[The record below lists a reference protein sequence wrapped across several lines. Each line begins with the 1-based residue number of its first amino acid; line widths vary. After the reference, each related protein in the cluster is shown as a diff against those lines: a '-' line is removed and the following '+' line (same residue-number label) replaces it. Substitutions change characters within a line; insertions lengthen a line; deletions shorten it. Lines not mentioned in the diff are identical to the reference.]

1 MITYRAVMM
10 GFGNVGRAVA
20 TLFLQ
25 RGAAVERDHGV
36 AVRFVLVAD
45 RSGAAVDPAGLDLQR
60 LLDVKAR
67 TGGVATYSGGGRPGL
82 GGAAAIASVA
92 ADLLLEAS
100 PTSVRMGEP
109 GLAHI
114 RAALNR
120 GMHVVTANKGP
131 LIVAYRDLMRL
142 AHERGLELRYA
153 GAVAAPTP
161 ALELARYALHGAV
174 VESIEAVPN
183 ATTNYILTLM
193 EAGHALEDGIRAA
206 QEAGI
211 AETDPALDVEGWDS
225 AAKIIIL
232 ANTVMGGDVR
242 LDDVDVEGI
251 DAVTTAHLTQAR
263 RQGCALKLLASVRRG
278 PRRLHA
284 AVAPTPLPLEHPLAR
299 LRQTGMGVL
308 FHTDL
313 LGDLLVSVEGDSPL
327 GTAQSMLRDVV
338 NLGRERRASSERP
351 IM

>member
-1 MITYRAVMM
+1 MVTYRAVRM

-25 RGAAVERDHGV
+25 RGTAVERDHGV

-67 TGGVATYSGGGRPGL
+67 TGGVAAYPGGGRPGL
-82 GGAAAIASVA
+82 SGAAAIASVA
-92 ADLLLEAS
+92 ADLLLEVS
-100 PTSVRMGEP
+100 PTSVRTGEP
-109 GLAHI
+109 GLAHL

-120 GMHVVTANKGP
+120 AMHVVTANKGP
-131 LIVAYRDLMRL
+131 LVGAYRDLMRL
-142 AHERGLELRYA
+142 AHERGVELRYA
-153 GAVAAPTP
+153 GTVAAPTP
-161 ALELARYALHGAV
+161 ALDLARYALHGAV

-193 EAGHALEDGIRAA
+193 EAGYALEDGIRAA
-206 QEAGI
+206 QDVGI

-232 ANTVMGGDVR
+232 ANTVMGGDLR

-251 DAVTTAHLTQAR
+251 GAVTTAQLTQAR
-263 RQGCALKLLASVRRG
+263 RQGRALKLLASVRRG
-278 PRRLHA
+278 PRGLHA
-284 AVAPTPLPLEHPLAR
+284 AVAPTPLPVEHPLAR
-299 LRQTGMGVL
+299 LRNTAMGVL

-313 LGDLLVSVEGDSPL
+313 LGDLLVSVEGDAPL
-327 GTAQSMLRDVV
+327 GTAQAMLRDVV
-338 NLGRERRASSERP
+338 QIGREHRALS
-351 IM
+351 

>member
-193 EAGHALEDGIRAA
+193 EAGYALEDGIRAA
-206 QEAGI
+206 QDAGI
-211 AETDPALDVEGWDS
+211 AETDPSLDVEGWDS

-232 ANTVMGGDVR
+232 ANTVIGGDLR

-251 DAVTTAHLTQAR
+251 SAVTTAHLTQAR
-263 RQGCALKLLASVRRG
+263 RQGRALKLLASVRRG
-278 PRRLHA
+278 PRGLHA
-284 AVAPTPLPLEHPLAR
+284 AVAPTPLPVEHPLAR
-299 LRQTGMGVL
+299 LRNTAMGVL

-313 LGDLLVSVEGDSPL
+313 LGDLLVSVEGDAPL
-327 GTAQSMLRDVV
+327 STAQAMLRDVV
-338 NLGRERRASSERP
+338 NIGREHRALS
-351 IM
+351 

>member
-1 MITYRAVMM
+1 MVTYRAVMM

-36 AVRFVLVAD
+36 PVRFVLVAD

-67 TGGVATYSGGGRPGL
+67 AGGVAAYPGGGRPGL

-100 PTSVRMGEP
+100 PTSVRTGEP

-114 RAALNR
+114 RTALSR

-131 LIVAYRDLMRL
+131 LVVAYRDLMRL
-142 AHERGLELRYA
+142 AHERGVELRYA
-153 GAVAAPTP
+153 GTVAAPTP

-193 EAGHALEDGIRAA
+193 EAGYALEDGIRAA
-206 QEAGI
+206 QDAGI
-211 AETDPALDVEGWDS
+211 AETDPSLDVEGWDS

-232 ANTVMGGDVR
+232 ANTVMGGDLR

-251 DAVTTAHLTQAR
+251 SAVTTAHLT
-263 RQGCALKLLASVRRG
+263 LKLLASVRRG
-278 PRRLHA
+278 PRGLHA
-284 AVAPTPLPLEHPLAR
+284 AVAPTSLPVEHPLAR
-299 LRQTGMGVL
+299 LRNTAMGVL

-313 LGDLLVSVEGDSPL
+313 LGDLLVSVEGDAPL
-327 GTAQSMLRDVV
+327 STAQAMLRDVV
-338 NLGRERRASSERP
+338 NIGREHRALS
-351 IM
+351 